1 VASDDFRGGGSA
13 GTGSVVDERVSKD
26 RRGSDLAGCSTAAG
40 SSAVD
45 LDVDSGRDRGGE
57 RGGLEREFG
66 IRWRGNAS
74 TGIAGNCGGVSDAVL
89 SVIQGGRE
97 VSILEMVL
105 LLPCRLALPF
115 SLGVGVVSML
125 LSGLDC
131 SAELLPND
139 IRLIP
144 PINTLL
150 PSVPSSRSRSFPLCL
165 SLETDRTIR

>member
-1 VASDDFRGGGSA
+1 M
-13 GTGSVVDERVSKD
+13 GTGSAVDGRVSKD

-45 LDVDSGRDRGGE
+45 LDVNPGRDRGGE

-66 IRWRGNAS
+66 VRWRGNAS
-74 TGIAGNCGGVSDAVL
+74 TGIAGNCGVSDATL

-97 VSILEMVL
+97 ISILEMVL

-115 SLGVGVVSML
+115 SLGVGVVSMP

-131 SAELLPND
+131 SLELLPND
-139 IRLIP
+139 IRLVP
-144 PINTLL
+144 PIKTRL
-150 PSVPSSRSRSFPLCL
+150 PSVPSSRSFPLCL